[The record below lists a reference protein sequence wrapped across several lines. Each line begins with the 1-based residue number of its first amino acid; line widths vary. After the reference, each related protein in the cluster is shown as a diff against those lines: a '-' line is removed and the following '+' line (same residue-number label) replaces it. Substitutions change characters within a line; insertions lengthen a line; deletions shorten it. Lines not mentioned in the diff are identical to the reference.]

1 MKIYLNNTENI
12 ILELL
17 KESPKSFTELKK
29 AGYEE
34 LQSDAT
40 LSRNLKRLTEKNL
53 IVKFYPPEKAPH
65 VRFRYE
71 LTQNY
76 HDQTEKDIKKGRL
89 QSWISSKMESQLIFN
104 FLKHCLE
111 DEYPLLI
118 HSSDFDNLLLDIYSY
133 FKYFNFTFNK
143 IIKNPKF
150 YIYTILYLILHHPDQ
165 KYKDFHE
172 SFQLNSYDFAF
183 VIIKLYN

>member
-1 MKIYLNNTENI
+1 MKIYLNHTENI

-29 AGYEE
+29 TGYEE

-40 LSRNLKRLTEKNL
+40 LSRNLNRLTEKNL
-53 IVKFYPPEKAPH
+53 IVKSYPPEKVPH

-76 HDQTEKDIKKGRL
+76 HDQTENDIKKGRL

-104 FLKHCLE
+104 FLKHFLE

-118 HSSDFDNLLLDIYSY
+118 HSSDFDSLILDAVSY
-133 FKYFNFTFNK
+133 THLTL
-143 IIKNPKF
+143 P
-150 YIYTILYLILHHPDQ
+150 TILL
-165 KYKDFHE
+165 
-172 SFQLNSYDFAF
+172 
-183 VIIKLYN
+183 V